1 MRRNGIDLTN
11 AVLRMQS
18 VDLLRSWFA
27 MEEDGAVK
35 SENPNDSLQEKET
48 QDLQVDQE
56 QDKQGIGQE
65 AAQEQEFACDAILER
80 IGKAEEKLDSIVSA
94 LNRNDKK
101 LDTYIKWNVDF
112 DNQVRNRTQKELEEC
127 KERESG
133 SFNLPIVKDLLSVYF
148 DYLDIMASV
157 KPSDSP
163 DGNHDKTVGMLISLF
178 DDIEDILI
186 RNGIEFVES
195 AENSARSMFSS
206 KVIQTI
212 ETDRKELH
220 NCVVRSRRKGAVY
233 GKQALVREYVDV
245 YVFNGVSEKE

>member
-1 MRRNGIDLTN
+1 MPKPVKVGKKERMSFGKITEVWPMPNLIDIQTKSYRWFLEEGLKEAFDDISPIRDYAGN
-11 AVLRMQS
+11 LS
-18 VDLLRSWFA
+18 LEFVDY
-27 MEEDGAVK
+27 
-35 SENPNDSLQEKET
+35 SLEIPPKY
-48 QDLQVDQE
+48 DQ
-56 QDKQGIGQE
+56 
-65 AAQEQEFACDAILER
+65 
-80 IGKAEEKLDSIVSA
+80 
-94 LNRNDKK
+94 
-101 LDTYIKWNVDF
+101 
-112 DNQVRNRTQKELEEC
+112 EEC

-233 GKQALVREYVDV
+233 GKQAP
-245 YVFNGVSEKE
+245 FPFAP